1 MAAKVDLHIHSKF
14 SDRSAEWIF
23 RRFEFPDSYSD
34 PKVLYRRL
42 KEKGMSYVTFTDH
55 NRIDGCLE
63 IAEFPDTF
71 ISEEVTAQFPDD
83 SVNVHLLLWNL
94 TEAQHAEIQQVR
106 RNVYELQEYLALA
119 GIHHAVAHPLY
130 DMNRQLT
137 ADHVQKLI
145 LLFKHFEGVNGL
157 RDSLL
162 SDTARFIL
170 RSLTP
175 ETIQRFAD
183 RQHLEPTHP
192 EPWRKILIA
201 GSDDHAGIFPASAY
215 TEAPDCESVDEF
227 FNFIGKGD
235 CVTRGESGTPLVIAH
250 GLYNTAYQFAKDK
263 FSAAVSPNL
272 AFLRNR
278 LLAFH
283 GG

>member
-1 MAAKVDLHIHSKF
+1 MTKWPRKSISIFIQNSAIDPRNGFFAAS
-14 SDRSAEWIF
+14 S
-23 RRFEFPDSYSD
+23 FPIAI
-34 PKVLYRRL
+34 PIQRCLYRRL
-42 KEKGMSYVTFTDH
+42 KEKGMTYVTFTDH

-63 IAEFPDTF
+63 IAELPDTF
-71 ISEEVTAQFPDD
+71 ISEEVTAQFPED
-83 SVNVHLLLWNL
+83 SVKVHLLLWNL
-94 TEAQHAEIQQVR
+94 TEAQHAEIQQVK
-106 RNVYELQEYLALA
+106 RNVYELQEYLAVA

-130 DMNRQLT
+130 DTNRQLT

-162 SDTARFIL
+162 SETVRFIL

-175 ETIQRFAD
+175 EIIQRFAD

-215 TEAPDCESVDEF
+215 TEAPDCESVDDLF
-227 FNFIGKGD
+227 
-235 CVTRGESGTPLVIAH
+235 
-250 GLYNTAYQFAKDK
+250 
-263 FSAAVSPNL
+263 
-272 AFLRNR
+272 
-278 LLAFH
+278 
-283 GG
+283 

>member
-34 PKVLYRRL
+34 PRVLYRRL
-42 KEKGMSYVTFTDH
+42 KEKGMTYVTFTDH

-63 IAEFPDTF
+63 IADYPATF
-71 ISEEVTAQFPDD
+71 ISEEVNAHFPED
-83 SVNVHLLLWNL
+83 SVKV
-94 TEAQHAEIQQVR
+94 QPVK

-130 DMNRQLT
+130 DTNRQLS

-145 LLFKHFEGVNGL
+145 LLFKHFEGINGL

-162 SDTARFIL
+162 RETVRFIV

-175 ETIQRFAD
+175 EIIQRFAD
-183 RQHLEPTHP
+183 RQHLQPTHA
-192 EPWRKILIA
+192 EPWRKVLIA
-201 GSDDHAGIFPASAY
+201 GSDDHA
-215 TEAPDCESVDEF
+215 
-227 FNFIGKGD
+227 
-235 CVTRGESGTPLVIAH
+235 
-250 GLYNTAYQFAKDK
+250 
-263 FSAAVSPNL
+263 
-272 AFLRNR
+272 
-278 LLAFH
+278 
-283 GG
+283 